1 MTTAT
6 SAASRSSAAP
16 RDEGRPTTSRLPLR
30 LPSLVAGIGLLVMA
44 AIAVF
49 TNFIVVEGLVTPGDA
64 AATAADVMASETMFR
79 LGIVG
84 WVAIAA
90 LDIVVSWALFRFFA
104 PADEGVSRLAAWL
117 RLAYSAVL
125 LIATTHLSAAVRLL
139 DSGQQLAGFTTE
151 QLQGQALLRTAAFTD
166 VWDAGLVLFG
176 LHLIALG
183 WLAYRSGYAPKLLG
197 LLLGIAGAGYVFD
210 SVSAVLGQ
218 PTNLSAITFVGEFL
232 LAIWLLTRG
241 RRVLLE
247 PRDDSAHTTR

>member
-1 MTTAT
+1 MTTAITAANT
-6 SAASRSSAAP
+6 SPTAP
-16 RDEGRPTTSRLPLR
+16 RDAGRPTTSPLPLR
-30 LPSLVAGIGLLVMA
+30 VPSLVAGIGLLVMA

-64 AATAADVMASETMFR
+64 AATAADVMTSETMFR

-90 LDIVVSWALFRFFA
+90 LDVVVAWALFHFFA

-117 RLAYSAVL
+117 RLVYSAVL

-139 DSGQQLAGFTTE
+139 DSGQQLAGSTSE
-151 QLQGQALLRTAAFTD
+151 QLQSQALLSTATFTD

-176 LHLIALG
+176 LHLVALG
-183 WLAYRSGYAPKLLG
+183 WLAYRAGYAPKLLG
-197 LLLGIAGAGYVFD
+197 LLLGIAGAGYVID

-247 PRDDSAHTTR
+247 PRDNSAPTIR